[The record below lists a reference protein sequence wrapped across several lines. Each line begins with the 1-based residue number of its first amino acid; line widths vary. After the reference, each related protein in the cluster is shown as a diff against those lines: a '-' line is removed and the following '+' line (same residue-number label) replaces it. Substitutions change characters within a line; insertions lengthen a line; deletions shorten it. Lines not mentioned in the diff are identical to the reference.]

1 MFDKWLMDLQCF
13 ADDDTGVPDNPNV
26 PDDDD
31 DLLSKL
37 ASDFGADTDE
47 DDDEFA
53 ELDEAEVAAE
63 TEETTEETTT
73 DEDDEDKPVYSKKQ
87 MQAQINS
94 LMAEARIKGKD
105 VLPYAQELQELTGLE
120 MKDILENV
128 RQAQVTRIADTKGI
142 TEDEARAELQKDQK
156 LKQLETQHM
165 QTQVQIKQL
174 NYDREK
180 TKHMNSPYIKRYEA
194 EIDEFAFSNV
204 GSGIVLDFETAAN
217 FILGKHMNEILSG
230 AKTGAEQKTLKDVA
244 KRGKTSPVDA
254 TQSGTAETT
263 TISPAQKRLAVMFGL
278 DPKEVAAEQKKI
290 DRERR
295 RPM

>member
-1 MFDKWLMDLQCF
+1 MSDKSKAPFDEGM
-13 ADDDTGVPDNPNV
+13 GVHDNPNA
-26 PDDDD
+26 PDEDD
-31 DLLSKL
+31 DLLARL
-37 ASDFGADTDE
+37 ANDLGDDADEEDTDDTE
-47 DDDEFA
+47 DTEEDVKAD
-53 ELDEAEVAAE
+53 
-63 TEETTEETTT
+63 EETTEETTT

-278 DPKEVAAEQKKI
+278 DPKEIAAEQKKI